1 MGTAMA
7 FDTDKPAGR
16 PGRLDAMDPTGEV
29 DLEDPVAVEKA
40 IRSILD
46 RLYGKNYDSALLAD
60 AIRDVIEAYRGGYP
74 GLLRCDTLYHDLRHA
89 LETGL
94 TTARLLDG
102 YAKSLARTSQEPI
115 DGDHAL
121 LAVVL
126 ALFHDIGL
134 LRRDTETHLWGPVLI
149 PIHEERGVEFM
160 HRYISRSA
168 LVALAAKSR
177 LIMATKL
184 VFSMP
189 DPWSVPDRRLAG
201 MVATADLLSQF
212 SDRCYLEKCRDF
224 LFVEFSA
231 FGLAG
236 NADSLYPDRE
246 TLLAKTP
253 GFFSGIFR
261 QRLDEEFHGVYR
273 LLELHTGKGNPWQEA
288 IQRNLDF
295 LEVIL
300 PGKELS
306 RLRRHPRPFI

>member
-1 MGTAMA
+1 MS
-7 FDTDKPAGR
+7 FYPATNTSA
-16 PGRLDAMDPTGEV
+16 PGAHSHQLDPTGEV
-29 DLEDPVAVEKA
+29 NLEDPVAIGNA

-46 RLYGKNYDSALLAD
+46 GLYGNYYDSNLLAE
-60 AIRDVIEAYRGGYP
+60 AMRDVIAAYRGNYP
-74 GLLRCDTLYHDLRHA
+74 GLLRCDMLYHDLRHA

-102 YAKSLARTSQEPI
+102 HAKSLPYGSAEQI
-115 DGDHAL
+115 DGTQ
-121 LAVVL
+121 AVLCIVL

-134 LRRDTETHLWGPVLI
+134 LRRDTEAHLFGAVLI

-160 HRYISRSA
+160 RDYLAHTR
-168 LVALAAKSR
+168 LGVHAAKAR

-189 DPWSVPDRRLAG
+189 DTWGWQDRRLASLI
-201 MVATADLLSQF
+201 ATADLLSQF

-246 TLLAKTP
+246 TLLEKTP
-253 GFFSGIFR
+253 AFFHGIFR
-261 QRLDEEFHGVYR
+261 QRVDEEFGAVYR
-273 LLELHTGKGNPWQEA
+273 LLELHTGRGNPWEES
-288 IQRNLDF
+288 IQRNLGF
-295 LEVIL
+295 LEDNIL
-300 PGKELS
+300 PSKELS
-306 RLRRHPRPFI
+306 CLRRQPHAFR